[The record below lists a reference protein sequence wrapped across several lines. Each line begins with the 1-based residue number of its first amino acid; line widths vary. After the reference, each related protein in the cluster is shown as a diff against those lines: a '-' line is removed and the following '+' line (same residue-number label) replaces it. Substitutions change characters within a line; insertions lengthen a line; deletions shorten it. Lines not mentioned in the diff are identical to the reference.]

1 MTIANDILLDA
12 FDRVRGS
19 VHRVVEGLGP
29 NQLAE
34 RVDESNSIAWLVW
47 HLSRV
52 QDDHI
57 ASAAG
62 ATQVWTGDGWEARF
76 GLPFDADA
84 TGYAHTSAEV
94 SAVRVSSSDLLT
106 GYFDAVHARTLEY
119 VRDLSEASLAEVID
133 DAWDPPV
140 TLATRLVSVVNDC
153 TQHVGQAAFLR
164 GLLG

>member
-12 FDRVRGS
+12 FDRVHGS
-19 VHRVVEGLGP
+19 VHRVVDGLAP

-34 RVDESNSIAWLVW
+34 RVDDSNSIAWLVW

-57 ASAAG
+57 AAAAG
-62 ATQVWTGDGWEARF
+62 SNQVWTEDGWEARF

-84 TGYAHTSAEV
+84 TGYGQTTEEV
-94 SAVRVSSSDLLT
+94 SAVRVSAGELLT

-119 VRDLSEASLAEVID
+119 VRDLSEAALAEVID

-140 TLATRLVSVVNDC
+140 TLASRLVSVTNDC

-164 GLLG
+164 GLLA

>member
-12 FDRVRGS
+12 FDRVHGS
-19 VHRVVEGLGP
+19 VHRVVDGLTP
-29 NQLAE
+29 SQLAE
-34 RVDESNSIAWLVW
+34 RVDDSNSITWLVW

-57 ASAAG
+57 AAAAG
-62 ATQVWTGDGWEARF
+62 SNQVWTEDDWEARF

-84 TGYAHTSAEV
+84 TGYGQTSEEV
-94 SAVRVSSSDLLT
+94 SAVRVSAGELLT

-119 VRDLSEASLAEVID
+119 VRDLSEAALAEVID

-140 TLATRLVSVVNDC
+140 TLASRLVSVINDC
-153 TQHVGQAAFLR
+153 TQHVGQAAFMR
-164 GLLG
+164 GLLA